1 MLGLFPE
8 AVYSSAE
15 IQVEP
20 GERCLLYTD
29 GILEA
34 TNAAREQFG
43 TLRFKQFLETHH
55 EIPPARFANIL
66 LDSVA
71 GFSGYSSARS
81 QEDDITLVVLDFQ

>member
-15 IQVEP
+15 IQVGP
-20 GERCLLYTD
+20 GERCLLYSD

-34 TNAAREQFG
+34 ANAAQEQFG
-43 TLRFKQFLETHH
+43 TSRCKEFLEKHR
-55 EIPPARFANIL
+55 EIPPARFADIF

-71 GFSGYSSARS
+71 AFSGYGSARA